1 MKRSR
6 LHIPVFSVI
15 TIMPLIFSML
25 LGLSSTVIAKTKATA
40 TAGSGATSA
49 QDLLPAEDVFK
60 VSARFKD
67 AKTIELTYQ
76 IADGYYLYRKRFSVA
91 NETPQFKVGKLVSP
105 AGRVKQD
112 ATFGRVETYR
122 KSVRVLLPITSSD
135 KDKGSGS
142 AAGVAGVA
150 GAATATSS
158 THADTGNSTVKLKI
172 TSQGCADVGVCY
184 PPLQHDLTLLFGSG
198 DLVMLSSTSGIGAT
212 PIAQTLSSSDRSRPA
227 LPVSPSV
234 ADLIKKTP

>member
-1 MKRSR
+1 
-6 LHIPVFSVI
+6 
-15 TIMPLIFSML
+15 MP
-25 LGLSSTVIAKTKATA
+25 
-40 TAGSGATSA
+40 A
-49 QDLLPAEDVFK
+49 QDLLAAEDVFK

-135 KDKGSGS
+135 KDEGKDKDKGAGS
-142 AAGVAGVA
+142 AAGVVGT
-150 GAATATSS
+150 AAATSS
-158 THADTGNSTVKLKI
+158 THAYTGNSTVKLKI

-198 DLVMLSSTSGIGAT
+198 DLVTLSSTSGMGAT

>member
-1 MKRSR
+1 
-6 LHIPVFSVI
+6 
-15 TIMPLIFSML
+15 MPLIFSTL
-25 LGLSSTVIAKTKATA
+25 LGLSSTVIAKTKAAA
-40 TAGSGATSA
+40 TAASGATPA

-76 IADGYYLYRKRFSVA
+76 IADGYYLYRKRFRVA

-105 AGRVKQD
+105 AGTVKQD

-122 KSVRVLLPITSSD
+122 KSVRLLLPITSSD
-135 KDKGSGS
+135 KGKGKGSGS
-142 AAGVAGVA
+142 AVGVA
-150 GAATATSS
+150 GAATATRA
-158 THADTGNSTVKLKI
+158 TNADTDNNTVKLKI

-184 PPLQHDLTLLFGSG
+184 PPLQHDLTLQFGSG
-198 DLVMLSSTSGIGAT
+198 DLVMLSSTLGMGAT
-212 PIAQTLSSSDRSRPA
+212 PIAQTLSTSGRSRPA

>member
-1 MKRSR
+1 
-6 LHIPVFSVI
+6 
-15 TIMPLIFSML
+15 MP
-25 LGLSSTVIAKTKATA
+25 
-40 TAGSGATSA
+40 A
-49 QDLLPAEDVFK
+49 QDLLAAEDVFK

-135 KDKGSGS
+135 KDEGKDKGANS
-142 AAGVAGVA
+142 AAGVVGTA
-150 GAATATSS
+150 AATSF
-158 THADTGNSTVKLKI
+158 THAYTGNSTVKLKI

-198 DLVMLSSTSGIGAT
+198 DLVTLSSTSGMGAT

>member
-142 AAGVAGVA
+142 AAGVAG
-150 GAATATSS
+150 AATTTSS

>member
-1 MKRSR
+1 
-6 LHIPVFSVI
+6 
-15 TIMPLIFSML
+15 MP
-25 LGLSSTVIAKTKATA
+25 
-40 TAGSGATSA
+40 A
-49 QDLLPAEDVFK
+49 QDLLAAEDVFK

-135 KDKGSGS
+135 KDEGKDKGANS
-142 AAGVAGVA
+142 AAKVV
-150 GAATATSS
+150 GAAAATSF
-158 THADTGNSTVKLKI
+158 THADTGNSRVKLKI

-198 DLVMLSSTSGIGAT
+198 DLVMLSSTSGMGAT

>member
-1 MKRSR
+1 
-6 LHIPVFSVI
+6 
-15 TIMPLIFSML
+15 MP
-25 LGLSSTVIAKTKATA
+25 
-40 TAGSGATSA
+40 A
-49 QDLLPAEDVFK
+49 QDLLAAEDVFK

-122 KSVRVLLPITSSD
+122 NSVRVLLPITSSD
-135 KDKGSGS
+135 KDKGKDKGANS
-142 AAGVAGVA
+142 AAGVVGT
-150 GAATATSS
+150 AAATSS
-158 THADTGNSTVKLKI
+158 THAYTGNSTVKLKI

-198 DLVMLSSTSGIGAT
+198 DLVMLSSTSGMGAT

>member
-1 MKRSR
+1 
-6 LHIPVFSVI
+6 
-15 TIMPLIFSML
+15 ML

-40 TAGSGATSA
+40 TAGSGATPA

-135 KDKGSGS
+135 KDEGKDKGAGS
-142 AAGVAGVA
+142 AAKVV
-150 GAATATSS
+150 GAAAATSF

-198 DLVMLSSTSGIGAT
+198 DLVMLSSTSGMGAT

>member
-1 MKRSR
+1 
-6 LHIPVFSVI
+6 
-15 TIMPLIFSML
+15 MPLIFSML

-40 TAGSGATSA
+40 TAVSGATPA

-135 KDKGSGS
+135 KDEGKDKGPGS
-142 AAGVAGVA
+142 AAGVAGT
-150 GAATATSS
+150 AAATSS
-158 THADTGNSTVKLKI
+158 THAYTGNGTVKLKI

-184 PPLQHDLTLLFGSG
+184 PPLQHDLTILFGSG
-198 DLVMLSSTSGIGAT
+198 DLVMLSSTSGMGAT

>member
-1 MKRSR
+1 
-6 LHIPVFSVI
+6 
-15 TIMPLIFSML
+15 MP
-25 LGLSSTVIAKTKATA
+25 
-40 TAGSGATSA
+40 A
-49 QDLLPAEDVFK
+49 QDLLAAEDVFK

-135 KDKGSGS
+135 KDEGKDKDKGAGS
-142 AAGVAGVA
+142 AAGVVGT
-150 GAATATSS
+150 AAATSS
-158 THADTGNSTVKLKI
+158 THAYTGNSTVKLKI

-198 DLVMLSSTSGIGAT
+198 DLVMLSSTSGMGAT

>member
-1 MKRSR
+1 
-6 LHIPVFSVI
+6 
-15 TIMPLIFSML
+15 MP
-25 LGLSSTVIAKTKATA
+25 
-40 TAGSGATSA
+40 A
-49 QDLLPAEDVFK
+49 QDLLAAEDVFK

-135 KDKGSGS
+135 KDEGKDKGANS
-142 AAGVAGVA
+142 AAGVVGT
-150 GAATATSS
+150 AAATSS
-158 THADTGNSTVKLKI
+158 THAYTGNSTVKLKI

-198 DLVMLSSTSGIGAT
+198 DLVMLSSTSGMGAT

>member
-1 MKRSR
+1 
-6 LHIPVFSVI
+6 
-15 TIMPLIFSML
+15 MPLIFSTL
-25 LGLSSTVIAKTKATA
+25 LGLSSTVIAKTKAAA
-40 TAGSGATSA
+40 TAASGATPA

-76 IADGYYLYRKRFSVA
+76 IADGYYLYRKRFRVA
-91 NETPQFKVGKLVSP
+91 NATPQFEVGKLVSP
-105 AGRVKQD
+105 AGTVKQD

-135 KDKGSGS
+135 KDKGKGKGSGS
-142 AAGVAGVA
+142 AVGVA
-150 GAATATSS
+150 GAAAATSS
-158 THADTGNSTVKLKI
+158 ANADTGNNTVKLKI

-184 PPLQHDLTLLFGSG
+184 PPLQHDLMLQFGSG
-198 DLVMLSSTSGIGAT
+198 DLVMLSSTLGMGAT
-212 PIAQTLSSSDRSRPA
+212 PIAQTLSTSDRSRPA

>member
-1 MKRSR
+1 
-6 LHIPVFSVI
+6 
-15 TIMPLIFSML
+15 MPLIFSML

-40 TAGSGATSA
+40 TAGSGATPA

-135 KDKGSGS
+135 KDEGKDKDKGAGS
-142 AAGVAGVA
+142 AAGVVGT
-150 GAATATSS
+150 AAATSS
-158 THADTGNSTVKLKI
+158 THAYTGNSTVKLKI

-198 DLVMLSSTSGIGAT
+198 DLVTLSSTSGMGAT

>member
-135 KDKGSGS
+135 KDEGKDKGAGS
-142 AAGVAGVA
+142 SA
-150 GAATATSS
+150 GAAAATSS
-158 THADTGNSTVKLKI
+158 THADTANRTVKLKI